1 MSILTTCRIFAIAA
15 ALLAGPACA
24 AASTDSCP
32 AADDVAS
39 NIASLP
45 HAAEVLQ
52 PGKKLIVLAVGSAT
66 MFGPEA
72 SQEGGTLTSQVLGA
86 GPGPVGTPGKILAQ
100 QPSDQAFPLQMA
112 KQLRALVPGADV
124 QVVVRGG
131 RGLLATEMLAL
142 LRKELA
148 AAHYDLVIWQTGTV
162 EAVRNLLPSEFGQTL
177 ADGAE
182 AAQAAGADLVLV
194 DPQFSRFLQANS
206 NLDPYLQALQQVA
219 AMPGVVLFHRFDLMR
234 SWANDGQIDL
244 EHTARSDRQKAIE
257 TLHACLG
264 RSLARLVL
272 ASARS

>member
-1 MSILTTCRIFAIAA
+1 MSILTICRIFAIAVTM
-15 ALLAGPACA
+15 LAEPVFA
-24 AASTDSCP
+24 AASVDSCP
-32 AADDVAS
+32 AADDTAS
-39 NIASLP
+39 SSASLS
-45 HAAEVLQ
+45 HVSAALQ
-52 PGKKLIVLAVGSAT
+52 PGKTLMVLAIGSAT

-72 SQEGGTLTSQVLGA
+72 SQARGTLTSQVLGSGS
-86 GPGPVGTPGKILAQ
+86 GPAASPGQTFVQ
-100 QPSDQAFPLQMA
+100 QPSELAFPLQMA
-112 KQLRALVPGADV
+112 KQLRAMVPGAGV

-142 LRKELA
+142 LRTELSA
-148 AAHYDLVIWQTGTV
+148 SHYDLVIWQTGTV

-177 ADGAE
+177 ADGAD

-219 AMPGVVLFHRFDLMR
+219 AMPDVVLFHRFDLMR
-234 SWANDGQIDL
+234 GWANDGQIDL

>member
-1 MSILTTCRIFAIAA
+1 MRIFTTCRIFAIAA
-15 ALLAGPACA
+15 VLLVGPAYA
-24 AASTDSCP
+24 AASTDTCP
-32 AADDVAS
+32 AADGTAS
-39 NIASLP
+39 NVASLP
-45 HAAEVLQ
+45 HVAEALQ
-52 PGKKLIVLAVGSAT
+52 PGKKLTVLAIGSAT

-72 SQEGGTLTSQVLGA
+72 SQGRGTLTSQVLGA
-86 GPGPVGTPGKILAQ
+86 GPGPVGTPGQTFAQ
-100 QPSDQAFPLQMA
+100 QPSEQAFPLQMA
-112 KQLRALVPGADV
+112 KQLRAMVPGADV

-148 AAHYDLVIWQTGTV
+148 ATHYDLVIWQTGTV
-162 EAVRNLLPSEFGQTL
+162 EAVRNLVPSEFGQTL

-182 AAQAAGADLVLV
+182 ATQAAGADLMLV

-234 SWANDGQIDL
+234 GWANDGQIDL

>member
-1 MSILTTCRIFAIAA
+1 MNILTICRIFAITATM
-15 ALLAGPACA
+15 LAGPAFA
-24 AASTDSCP
+24 AASVDSCP
-32 AADDVAS
+32 AADDTTS
-39 NIASLP
+39 SSASLP
-45 HAAEVLQ
+45 HVAAALQ
-52 PGKKLIVLAVGSAT
+52 PGKTLKVLAIGSAT

-72 SQEGGTLTSQVLGA
+72 SQGRGTLTSQVLGS
-86 GPGPVGTPGKILAQ
+86 GPGPAGTPSQTFAQ
-100 QPSDQAFPLQMA
+100 QPSERAFPLQMA
-112 KQLRALVPGADV
+112 KQLRDMVPGAEV

-142 LRKELA
+142 LHAELSA
-148 AAHYDLVIWQTGTV
+148 THYDLVIWQTGTV

-177 ADGAE
+177 ADGADT
-182 AAQAAGADLVLV
+182 AQAAGADLVLV

-219 AMPGVVLFHRFDLMR
+219 AMPDVVLFHRFDLMR
-234 SWANDGQIDL
+234 GWANDGQIDL

-272 ASARS
+272 ASART

>member
-1 MSILTTCRIFAIAA
+1 MSILTNCRIIALA
-15 ALLAGPACA
+15 VTLLSGPALSA
-24 AASTDSCP
+24 GSTDSCP
-32 AADDVAS
+32 VTDDATSSV
-39 NIASLP
+39 ASLP
-45 HAAEVLQ
+45 HVAAALH
-52 PGKKLIVLAVGSAT
+52 PGKRLNVLAIGSAT

-72 SQEGGTLTSQVLGA
+72 SQGRGTLTSQVLGS
-86 GPGPVGTPGKILAQ
+86 GPGPASVPGQTFSQ
-100 QPSDQAFPLQMA
+100 QPSERGFPLQMA
-112 KQLRALVPGADV
+112 QQLRAMVPGADV

-142 LRKELA
+142 LRTELSTT
-148 AAHYDLVIWQTGTV
+148 HYDLVIWQTGTV

-177 ADGAE
+177 ADGAD
-182 AAQAAGADLVLV
+182 AAQAANADLVLV

-219 AMPGVVLFHRFDLMR
+219 AMPDVVLFHRFDLMR
-234 SWANDGQIDL
+234 NWANDGQIDL

>member
-1 MSILTTCRIFAIAA
+1 MSILTICRIFAIASIM
-15 ALLAGPACA
+15 LADPAFA
-24 AASTDSCP
+24 AASVDSCP
-32 AADDVAS
+32 AADDTAS
-39 NIASLP
+39 SSASLP
-45 HAAEVLQ
+45 HVAAALQ
-52 PGKKLIVLAVGSAT
+52 PGKTLKVLAIGSAT

-72 SQEGGTLTSQVLGA
+72 SQGRGTLTSQVLGSGS
-86 GPGPVGTPGKILAQ
+86 GPSGTPGQTFAQ
-100 QPSDQAFPLQMA
+100 QPSEHAFPLQMA
-112 KQLRALVPGADV
+112 NQLRAMVPGAEV

-142 LRKELA
+142 LHTELSA
-148 AAHYDLVIWQTGTV
+148 THYDLVIWQTGTV

-177 ADGAE
+177 ADGAD

-219 AMPGVVLFHRFDLMR
+219 AMPDVVLFHRFDLMR
-234 SWANDGQIDL
+234 GWANDGQLDL

-272 ASARS
+272 ASART